1 MGVDIL
7 PDSMRFVSVDADGR
21 FDLEFVFEITSGL
34 ARFTLP
40 VCVGGQASID
50 EALVEATDRVRL
62 LGLAMAKA
70 AGDAGWVECQH
81 GPTVRP
87 EAARRQPPPHL
98 VGAPMPAIEN
108 QLPA

>member
-1 MGVDIL
+1 MVVEIL

-21 FDLEFVFEITSGL
+21 FDLEFVFEITTGL

-40 VCVGGQASID
+40 VCVGGKVSID

-70 AGDAGWVECQH
+70 AGDADWAECRH
-81 GPTVRP
+81 GPTARP
-87 EAARRQPPPHL
+87 EAVRRQPEQAPPHL
-98 VGAPMPAIEN
+98 A
-108 QLPA
+108 